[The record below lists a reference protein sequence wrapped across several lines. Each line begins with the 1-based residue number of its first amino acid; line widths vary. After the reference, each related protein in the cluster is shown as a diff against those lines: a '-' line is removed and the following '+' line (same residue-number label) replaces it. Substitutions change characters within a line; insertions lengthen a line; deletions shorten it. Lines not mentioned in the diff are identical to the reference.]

1 MHTHITHE
9 MLVEAR
15 EAYHR
20 ILTGGGIY
28 QFRDQNGEQ
37 VSYGRTDINKL
48 AAYIR
53 YMEQQLGVAPP
64 VMGPM
69 TVWM

>member
-1 MHTHITHE
+1 MPTYVTPE
-9 MLVEAR
+9 MLSEAR
-15 EAYHR
+15 MAYHR

-37 VSYGRTDINKL
+37 VSYAKTDLPRL

-53 YMEQQLGVAPP
+53 WLERELGTASQPT
-64 VMGPM
+64 GPM
-69 TVWM
+69 KVWM

>member
-1 MHTHITHE
+1 MTTHITHE
-9 MLVEAR
+9 MLAEAR

-20 ILTGGGIY
+20 ILIGGGIY
-28 QFRDQNGEQ
+28 QFKDQNGES
-37 VSYGRTDINKL
+37 VSYGRTDIGKL

-53 YMEQQLGVAPP
+53 YMEQQLGVAAP